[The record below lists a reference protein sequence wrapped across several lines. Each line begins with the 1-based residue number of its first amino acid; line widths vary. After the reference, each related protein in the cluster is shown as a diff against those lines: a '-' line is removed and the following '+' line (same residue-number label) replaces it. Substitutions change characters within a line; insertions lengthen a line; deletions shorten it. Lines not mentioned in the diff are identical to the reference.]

1 MKYEFDANEISYTF
15 ENGIHILGIAD
26 AKDEPQDFII
36 LQRETEYTEQNKELG
51 QDTYYI
57 EICADGVA
65 GYGGIKAILLSANL
79 LNIEIKEDAT
89 WRCDLS
95 VIKINIQA
103 IKNIDNLK
111 AGILA
116 IFRGENLVT
125 TLI

>member
-1 MKYEFDANEISYTF
+1 MKYEFNANEISYTF

-26 AKDEPQDFII
+26 AKDEAQDFII
-36 LQRETEYTEQNKELG
+36 LQRETEHTEQDKKLG

-57 EICADGVA
+57 EVCADGAA
-65 GYGGIKAILLSANL
+65 GYGGVKSIFLSANL

-89 WRCDLS
+89 WRNDLS
-95 VIKINIQA
+95 AIKINIQA

-116 IFRGENLVT
+116 IFRGQNVVT

>member
-36 LQRETEYTEQNKELG
+36 LQRETEYTEQDKELG

-95 VIKINIQA
+95 AIKINIQA

-116 IFRGENLVT
+116 IFRGGNLVT

>member
-1 MKYEFDANEISYTF
+1 MKCEFNANEISYTF

-26 AKDEPQDFII
+26 AKDDPQDFII
-36 LQRETEYTEQNKELG
+36 LQRETEYTEYDKELG

-57 EICADGVA
+57 EVCADGVA
-65 GYGGIKAILLSANL
+65 GYGGVNSVLLLANL
-79 LNIEIKEDAT
+79 LNIEIKENAI

-95 VIKINIQA
+95 AIEINIQA
-103 IKNIDNLK
+103 IKNKDSLK

-116 IFRGENLVT
+116 IFCGENVVT

>member
-1 MKYEFDANEISYTF
+1 MKYEFNANEVSYTF

-26 AKDEPQDFII
+26 TKDDPQDFII
-36 LQRETEYTEQNKELG
+36 LQRETKYTEQDKELG

-57 EICADGVA
+57 EVCADGIA
-65 GYGGIKAILLSANL
+65 GYGGIKSILLSANL

-89 WRCDLS
+89 WRGDLS
-95 VIKINIQA
+95 EIKINIQA

>member
-36 LQRETEYTEQNKELG
+36 LQRETEYTEQDKKLG

>member
-36 LQRETEYTEQNKELG
+36 LQRETEYTEQDKELG

-65 GYGGIKAILLSANL
+65 GYGGINKKKHSSNKKHRQLKSRNTGHLPWGKLGYHI
-79 LNIEIKEDAT
+79 
-89 WRCDLS
+89 DL
-95 VIKINIQA
+95 
-103 IKNIDNLK
+103 
-111 AGILA
+111 G
-116 IFRGENLVT
+116 
-125 TLI
+125 